1 MPGASHRRRVVQF
14 RTTGVQVALGLA
26 GPNWLCWS
34 DARILPVLLSLTER
48 VLHDVEQLRTR
59 VDVLLPNARIE
70 YESMPAG
77 FLVPSWPEYFWKTEG
92 IDSLRLDEL
101 RRDVDSWQ
109 QLATRL
115 GTLIPASLSER
126 YKGVLD
132 RLTPV
137 LKLESETYGLGPKS
151 PIEAVKRRDEAIA
164 DLESLFSRW
173 LGGTRPNVVVPDTS
187 AVLEELDP
195 TKYASAVSFPVA
207 EVILCA
213 SGDERTRR
221 APAVRLRSNIRNA
234 ARSFRKRYK
243 GWRNQGPLD
252 RGVSVGGI
260 TIRTVSTVPR
270 DSDFPP
276 GSHPAHKD
284 DRIIMSVLSLE
295 VERPGQR
302 FALLTCDTLMTARAE
317 AFGIHVEDL

>member
-1 MPGASHRRRVVQF
+1 M
-14 RTTGVQVALGLA
+14 
-26 GPNWLCWS
+26 
-34 DARILPVLLSLTER
+34 
-48 VLHDVEQLRTR
+48 
-59 VDVLLPNARIE
+59 DVLLPNARIE

-207 EVILCA
+207 EVIYVPQVMREL
-213 SGDERTRR
+213 DEHRR
-221 APAVRLRSNIRNA
+221 SDREQIRNA

-276 GSHPAHKD
+276 GLDPAHKD
-284 DRIIMSVLSLE
+284 DRIIMSILSLE